1 MTPRRLLVL
10 VSAAQLVAGVAGL
23 VVAVRRRRP
32 YDLPFVRGQAGH
44 VGRDSLWMGTAYSAP
59 LPMLLGHAWAT
70 ANLHRG
76 PDDGAR
82 RMLGMLGVL
91 MVPGYLLERSGREHL
106 VPGATDPV
114 ETSVILAG
122 TTLAAAMAVLGHRA
136 ASAG

>member
-10 VSAAQLVAGVAGL
+10 LSTAQLAAGIAGL

-32 YDLPFVRGQAGH
+32 YDLPLLRGSDRH

-59 LPMLLGHAWAT
+59 LPMLLAQAWAT
-70 ANLHRG
+70 ANLRRG

-82 RMLGMLGVL
+82 RMLGMLGAL

-106 VPGATDPV
+106 TSVDPV
-114 ETSVILAG
+114 ETPVVLAG
-122 TTLAAAMAVLGHRA
+122 TALAAAMAVLGHRES
-136 ASAG
+136 SAG